1 MMGRTVSHYRTEEE
15 ISRGMGMVYRATDTR
30 LNPEIAVKVLPEE
43 VTAALAG
50 ALENSGYPACDGVL
64 RGESRSPIPGADG

>member
-50 ALENSGYPACDGVL
+50 AL
-64 RGESRSPIPGADG
+64 